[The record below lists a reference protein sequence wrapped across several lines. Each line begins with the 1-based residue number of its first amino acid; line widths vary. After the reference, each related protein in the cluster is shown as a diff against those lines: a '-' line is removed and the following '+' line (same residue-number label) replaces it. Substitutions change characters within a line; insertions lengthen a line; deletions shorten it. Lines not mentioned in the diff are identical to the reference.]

1 MFYYY
6 YDWTYILVLI
16 GVLICLAASA
26 RVRQVFAKYSRV
38 QSRLRLTGKEAAE
51 EILRRNGIYDVRV
64 IHIPGNLTD
73 HYNPGNK
80 TLGLS
85 DTVYQ
90 SSSVAAVGVA
100 AHECGHA
107 VQHAR
112 GYAPLTIRGAL
123 VPVAN
128 FGSALAWPLILIG
141 LLITGE
147 TSVFL
152 INLGILLFSAA
163 VLFQL
168 VTLPVEFNASRRAV
182 DVLGASGM
190 LYPDELSSVKKVL
203 GAAALT
209 YVAGAASAILQLL
222 RLLILT
228 GGRRRM
234 NGKLCWRF

>member
-1 MFYYY
+1 MFYYF

-38 QSRLRLTGKEAAE
+38 QSRMRMTGKEAAE
-51 EILRRNGIYDVRV
+51 EILRRNGIYDVQV

-100 AHECGHA
+100 AHACGHA
-107 VQHAR
+107 VPHAM
-112 GYAPLTIRGAL
+112 GYAPLSIRGAL

-128 FGSALAWPLILIG
+128 FGSAVAWPLILIG
-141 LLITGE
+141 LLINGE
-147 TSVFL
+147 TSLLL

-182 DVLGASGM
+182 KALGASGM
-190 LYPDELSSVKKVL
+190 LYPDEVASVKKVL

-228 GGRRRM
+228 GGRRR
-234 NGKLCWRF
+234 ND

>member
-123 VPVAN
+123 VPVAKLRLCS
-128 FGSALAWPLILIG
+128 GLAPYPDR

-228 GGRRRM
+228 GGRRR
-234 NGKLCWRF
+234 ND

>member
-1 MFYYY
+1 MFYYF

-38 QSRLRLTGKEAAE
+38 QSRMRMTGKEAAE
-51 EILRRNGIYDVRV
+51 EILRRNGIYDVQV

-107 VQHAR
+107 VQHAM
-112 GYAPLTIRGAL
+112 GYAPLSIRGAL

-128 FGSALAWPLILIG
+128 FGSAVAWPLILIG
-141 LLITGE
+141 LLINGE
-147 TSVFL
+147 TSLLL

-182 DVLGASGM
+182 KALGASGM
-190 LYPDELSSVKKVL
+190 LYPDEVASVKKVL

-228 GGRRRM
+228 GGRRG
-234 NGKLCWRF
+234 ND

>member
-6 YDWTYILVLI
+6 YDWTYLLVLI
-16 GVLICLAASA
+16 GVVICMAASG
-26 RVRQVFAKYSRV
+26 RVNSVFTRYSRV
-38 QSRLRLTGKEAAE
+38 RSPSGMTGKEAAE
-51 EILRRNGIYDVRV
+51 RILRRNGIYDVQV

-112 GYAPLTIRGAL
+112 GYAPLAIRGAL

-228 GGRRRM
+228 GGRRR
-234 NGKLCWRF
+234 ND

>member
-1 MFYYY
+1 MFYYF

-38 QSRLRLTGKEAAE
+38 QSRMRMTGKEAAE
-51 EILRRNGIYDVRV
+51 EILRRNGIYDVQV

-107 VQHAR
+107 VQHAI
-112 GYAPLTIRGAL
+112 GYAPLSIRGAL

-128 FGSALAWPLILIG
+128 FGSAVAWPLILIG
-141 LLITGE
+141 LLINGE
-147 TSVFL
+147 TSLLL

-182 DVLGASGM
+182 KVLGASGM
-190 LYPDELSSVKKVL
+190 LYPDEVASVKKVL

-228 GGRRRM
+228 GGRRR
-234 NGKLCWRF
+234 ND

>member
-1 MFYYY
+1 MFYYF

-38 QSRLRLTGKEAAE
+38 QSRMRMTGKEAAE
-51 EILRRNGIYDVRV
+51 EILRRNGIYDVQV

-107 VQHAR
+107 VQHAM
-112 GYAPLTIRGAL
+112 GYAPLSIRGAL

-128 FGSALAWPLILIG
+128 FGSAVAWPLILIG
-141 LLITGE
+141 LLINGE
-147 TSVFL
+147 TSLLL

-163 VLFQL
+163 VLLQRG
-168 VTLPVEFNASRRAV
+168 TLPVEFNASRRAV
-182 DVLGASGM
+182 KALGASGM
-190 LYPDELSSVKKVL
+190 LYPDEVASVKKVL

-228 GGRRRM
+228 GGRRR
-234 NGKLCWRF
+234 ND